1 VYVGRVVASGD
12 SGDIDMLGRGL
23 QCSPRCG
30 LRRGSKLRGQRK
42 GGTRLYFVVTIGRV
56 LNTIMINLGFHLIV
70 SPPLLPNKVQQNL
83 LGEAQ

>member
-1 VYVGRVVASGD
+1 MYVGRVVASGD

-42 GGTRLYFVVTIGRV
+42 GGTGSYFGRV
-56 LNTIMINLGFHLIV
+56 EFAIMINLGFHLIV
-70 SPPLLPNKVQQNL
+70 SPPLLPSKVQQNL

>member
-1 VYVGRVVASGD
+1 MYVGRVVASGD

-30 LRRGSKLRGQRK
+30 LRRGSKLRGQ
-42 GGTRLYFVVTIGRV
+42 GLILCSDYWSCVEFA
-56 LNTIMINLGFHLIV
+56 IMINLGFHLIV